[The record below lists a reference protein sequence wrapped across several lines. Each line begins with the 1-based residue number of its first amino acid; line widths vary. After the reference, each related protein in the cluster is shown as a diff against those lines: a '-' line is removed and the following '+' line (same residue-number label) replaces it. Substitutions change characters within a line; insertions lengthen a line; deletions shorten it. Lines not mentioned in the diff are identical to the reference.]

1 MNELEALHYDIE
13 QLWIEGKNPVE
24 IAGELDCHID
34 LVHAWMAAAGLKQH
48 WDHYSDLPAPAH
60 YDNTYDPHATINS

>member
-1 MNELEALHYDIE
+1 MSKMAELDMMSYDIE

-34 LVHAWMAAAGLKQH
+34 LVYAWMALNCLE
-48 WDHYSDLPAPAH
+48 DTPS
-60 YDNTYDPHATINS
+60 YDPFETVNS

>member
-1 MNELEALHYDIE
+1 MSRMAELDMLGYDIE

-34 LVHAWMAAAGLKQH
+34 LVNAWMELNKLGA
-48 WDHYSDLPAPAH
+48 S
-60 YDNTYDPHATINS
+60 YDPFDTVNS